1 MLIQKRFSLTSA
13 SCLCLA
19 LTVSNLLYTP
29 IASANKSYEVTTL
42 KSFSPFIAAWQ
53 RAIAKKNIPAAK
65 EAEEKY
71 GAKWQ
76 GLEVYI
82 NHRSLP
88 LYIDMEVDTQFAIA
102 DELKKE
108 KPDFSLLREL
118 SAHLKEDLKASIQMA
133 QSGPV
138 LSPLFKDLVSL
149 RELRGKSLNIA
160 RKALISN
167 SLDIAKAKSSFLI
180 FKEGF
185 PAIVSL
191 IDACSIAAGDEIQ
204 AALDAA
210 DAVFSDPN
218 ATVEQMTTANSK
230 LINRYGFGVNLV
242 NAAARTA
249 NLKKLAITDS
259 DKEKLTQL
267 NVINLALLEDLPA
280 AGETGSN
287 SAFAVLQ
294 PALESLG
301 RRINIVGAL
310 RTALA
315 AYDKSVKANPPNAA
329 DEIQVAKKAALEAV
343 AITQQALVGQFWGS
357 PELQTFL
364 DGLPKI

>member
-1 MLIQKRFSLTSA
+1 MVIQKRFSLTSA

-19 LTVSNLLYTP
+19 LTAGNLLYAP
-29 IASANKSYEVTTL
+29 MASADNKQEINTL
-42 KSFSPFIAAWQ
+42 KSLSPFISAWQ
-53 RAIAKKNIPAAK
+53 SAISKKNIPAAK
-65 EAEEKY
+65 VAEEKY
-71 GAKWQ
+71 EAKWQ

-88 LYIDMEVDTQFAIA
+88 LYIDMEVDTQFAIR
-102 DELKKE
+102 DELEKA
-108 KPDFSLLREL
+108 KPDFSLLKKL
-118 SAHLKEDLKASIQMA
+118 NVHLKEDLNASIQMA

-160 RKALISN
+160 RKALS
-167 SLDIAKAKSSFLI
+167 STSPDINKAKDGLLI
-180 FKEGF
+180 FKNGF
-185 PAIVSL
+185 PSVASL
-191 IDACSIAAGDEIQ
+191 IDTRSTTAGDEIE
-204 AALDAA
+204 AALTAA
-210 DAVFSDPN
+210 TAVFSDPN

-230 LINRYGFGVNLV
+230 LVTRYGFGVNLV

-259 DKEKLTQL
+259 DKQNLTQL
-267 NVINLALLEDLPA
+267 NVINLALVKDLPA
-280 AGETGSN
+280 AGETGANSN
-287 SAFAVLQ
+287 FAVLQ

-301 RRINIVGAL
+301 RRINIVGTL

-315 AYDKSVKANPPNAA
+315 AYDKSVKASPSNAA
-329 DEIQVAKKAALEAV
+329 DIASAKKTALEAV

-357 PELQTFL
+357 LALQTFL
-364 DGLPKI
+364 NSLPKN